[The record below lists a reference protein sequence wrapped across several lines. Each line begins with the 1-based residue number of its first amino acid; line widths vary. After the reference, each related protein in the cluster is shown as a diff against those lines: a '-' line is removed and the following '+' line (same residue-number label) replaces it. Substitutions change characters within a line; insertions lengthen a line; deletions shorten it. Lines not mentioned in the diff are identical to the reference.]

1 MENRFDI
8 IISVIMAIF
17 TGAVAFFAW
26 IQNKLNKTML
36 KLEAYPKR
44 LQIYDAMIKFVGEIN
59 LYGSSNYKKAL
70 ELLRET
76 RHAKFLF
83 DKDDNIEGYIELF
96 YKNAIDM
103 VYQLKAIN
111 GELGKIEE
119 KKRKEIIDKNA
130 ELLKWFQNQL
140 NVIDQKFKKYLQL

>member
-1 MENRFDI
+1 
-8 IISVIMAIF
+8 MAIF
-17 TGAVAFFAW
+17 TGVVAFFAVR
-26 IQNKLNKTML
+26 QNKLNKTML

-44 LQIYDAMIKFVGEIN
+44 LQIYDAMQKFVGEIMVF
-59 LYGSSNYKKAL
+59 GSSNYKKAL